1 MPRVYSRHRC
11 IFMLFD
17 LYNMDKA
24 QEYEYWVNRI
34 HLVASILE
42 YDYFK
47 LWDLPEVEFEILEE
61 FATKELEGRKAR
73 IEEISS
79 KRGQ

>member
-1 MPRVYSRHRC
+1 
-11 IFMLFD
+11 MLFD
-17 LYNMDKA
+17 LYNTDKA

>member
-1 MPRVYSRHRC
+1 
-11 IFMLFD
+11 MLFD
-17 LYNMDKA
+17 LYNIDRNK
-24 QEYEYWVNRI
+24 EYEYWVNRV

-47 LWDLPEVEFEILEE
+47 LWDLPEVEFEILEK
-61 FATKELEGRKAR
+61 FAFEELEQRKAR
-73 IEEISS
+73 IEEIKT